1 MLVRVAKKS
10 ASSSSLRFPPSESPH
25 SPTRWYAVLNPLPT
39 MPFAIATLATARV
52 VSSPRGVK
60 SSVPRSSTARS
71 PVFCGCP
78 TRGSS
83 IISRGGSV
91 VANGLNTDKAYNCVV
106 TEDGVI
112 ISNDFPSGTYAV
124 SAWWAGMGSSDE
136 DEQPLAP
143 RCDSERQRG
152 CEVRCEMTADGEL
165 VCEGLSSGTYT
176 VVNAL
181 ESGADCEVKSTG
193 FECKTSWDE
202 DEKKP
207 KPVKQ
212 DVGDLVLN
220 ESEGDH
226 GIRLG
231 G

>member
-1 MLVRVAKKS
+1 
-10 ASSSSLRFPPSESPH
+10 
-25 SPTRWYAVLNPLPT
+25 
-39 MPFAIATLATARV
+39 
-52 VSSPRGVK
+52 
-60 SSVPRSSTARS
+60 
-71 PVFCGCP
+71 
-78 TRGSS
+78 
-83 IISRGGSV
+83 
-91 VANGLNTDKAYNCVV
+91 
-106 TEDGVI
+106 
-112 ISNDFPSGTYAV
+112 
-124 SAWWAGMGSSDE
+124 
-136 DEQPLAP
+136 
-143 RCDSERQRG
+143 
-152 CEVRCEMTADGEL
+152 MTADGEL